1 MEQTG
6 TFEIFKRLLNVLGVT
21 EDINPNFREFLNLL
35 SNSIDLK
42 SKFEQKYGW
51 GTSDPTNPT
60 SNYGGFNQNF
70 FLSTLPLFFTTI
82 YRTHTTDTRYITS
95 WIKIEP
101 SVIYIPPHTS
111 DSFEVVI
118 VVPEDMQSKHF
129 NEKWEAWAVFNSNLF
144 PGGQGGMNFKV
155 ELAVKLFINT
165 PKGEASFSRYLPIIL
180 FLFFSFFVVSVIFI
194 LVRKKKNYL
203 INNAKPNSSLFFYRK
218 KRN

>member
-6 TFEIFKRLLNVLGVT
+6 TFEIFKRLLNVLGIT
-21 EDINPNFREFLNLL
+21 EDINPNIREFLNLL

-60 SNYGGFNQNF
+60 SNYGGFNQHF

-101 SVIYIPPHTS
+101 SDLTNKLGSIQQDELLHIPLLFYKEGDSQRELSTRIIPLPTKDKVNNNDAGLAIIPNTAIATKDFKINDNWNLSLKVGGSIDGIGLIFRPDLVIFQGAS
-111 DSFEVVI
+111 D
-118 VVPEDMQSKHF
+118 
-129 NEKWEAWAVFNSNLF
+129 
-144 PGGQGGMNFKV
+144 
-155 ELAVKLFINT
+155 
-165 PKGEASFSRYLPIIL
+165 EASTPNFDLTAII
-180 FLFFSFFVVSVIFI
+180 I
-194 LVRKKKNYL
+194 R
-203 INNAKPNSSLFFYRK
+203 
-218 KRN
+218 

>member
-1 MEQTG
+1 V
-6 TFEIFKRLLNVLGVT
+6 KR
-21 EDINPNFREFLNLL
+21 
-35 SNSIDLK
+35 
-42 SKFEQKYGW
+42 
-51 GTSDPTNPT
+51 
-60 SNYGGFNQNF
+60 
-70 FLSTLPLFFTTI
+70 LSTLFLAILILLSSFSIVAKGGFQIWPGKLTI
-82 YRTHTTDTRYITS
+82 TMNEWYYDWVETKYNKIHVTNPYSYGINVSVKINNPSVEIISEGYTFIPDTS

-129 NEKWEAWAVFNSNLF
+129 NEKWEAWAVFNLNLF